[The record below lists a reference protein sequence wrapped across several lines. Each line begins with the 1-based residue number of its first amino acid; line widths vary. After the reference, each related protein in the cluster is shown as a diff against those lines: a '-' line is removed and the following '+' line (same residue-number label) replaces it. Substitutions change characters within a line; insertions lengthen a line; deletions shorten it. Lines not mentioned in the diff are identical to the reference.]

1 METNAKSMFDSEE
14 QQHAAIQRL
23 AYAFELQRRDFLKV
37 LGGGVLVC
45 LAVKNA
51 AGQESGHIQHAG
63 SDEDLPTSIAAWL
76 HISEDGTVTVFTG
89 KVEIGQNIRTS
100 LSQQVAEEL

>member
-1 METNAKSMFDSEE
+1 METIANSVFDSEE

-23 AYAFELQRRDFLKV
+23 SYAFELQRRDFLKV

-51 AGQESGHIQHAG
+51 VTQESGHTQHAA
-63 SDEDLPTSIAAWL
+63 SDEDLPNSIAAWR
-76 HISEDGTVTVFTG
+76 HVSENGDFKGLTG
-89 KVEIGQNIRTS
+89 KNEIAHNIPTS
-100 LSQQVAEEL
+100 MSQQ